1 MLYIYVSVYAC
12 IHVSMCMHAYVYV
25 YILACLPFI
34 NEVLNNQLQVLLKPV
49 ILLRFSLHA
58 LKKWLFKFLFHS
70 ILQSYFSIC
79 VYSLLF
85 LALLLWFCLEVLK
98 SKGVFLIW
106 TLKTLICE
114 IPASKCICFFTAF
127 MRNFWV
133 VFPLCNLTTFNRSS
147 SPGGA

>member
-58 LKKWLFKFLFHS
+58 LKK
-70 ILQSYFSIC
+70 
-79 VYSLLF
+79 
-85 LALLLWFCLEVLK
+85 
-98 SKGVFLIW
+98 
-106 TLKTLICE
+106 
-114 IPASKCICFFTAF
+114 
-127 MRNFWV
+127 
-133 VFPLCNLTTFNRSS
+133 
-147 SPGGA
+147 